1 MKIKVSNSYPED
13 LEGSQQLTS
22 VQGVSE
28 VGHLTSLG

>member
-1 MKIKVSNSYPED
+1 MKIKVNNSYSVN

-28 VGHLTSLG
+28 VGHLIPLG